1 MLQVVSKMKQVE
13 IQTCLFTLHTF
24 DCLVFKHSWDVQ
36 QTLNKKVIFIT
47 SNICK
52 TQNPK
57 DKMQDVLNLMKPFI
71 FPFLNSISKES
82 ILHILN
88 LSAAFTTFPKL
99 PFHSFISVLWV
110 WHPSLLAVGSSWNYL
125 NGSLLARNSW
135 NWTVMLLAQTNWRC
149 NNWRRLMLTFK
160 M

>member
-71 FPFLNSISKES
+71 FPFLKFNLKGIHFTYFKFECSIHNISQ
-82 ILHILN
+82 I
-88 LSAAFTTFPKL
+88 TF
-99 PFHSFISVLWV
+99 SFIHLCALGLTSFIIGCWEQLELSKWV
-110 WHPSLLAVGSSWNYL
+110 IIG
-125 NGSLLARNSW
+125 
-135 NWTVMLLAQTNWRC
+135 
-149 NNWRRLMLTFK
+149 
-160 M
+160 